1 MASRNGR
8 TSNVLPLA
16 SQSAGNIDGR
26 DGRQRPNDPN
36 ASGKALSTTY
46 AKGSRRRLFVSPNW
60 QSAMI
65 DAELE
70 RHAERASF
78 AYGSVPRWVLP
89 DAQLTLNIPST
100 EGTQAS
106 CHTSLSN
113 RRAPKP
119 LGARLVRIRPRGR
132 RTSGTFPARG
142 LGSSVDQIRCRSMS
156 HLTVFSR
163 EGLGVSAPPNLWW
176 VSFACPCPHATDPY
190 ATACSQREDAVRIMT
205 DTEIPC

>member
-1 MASRNGR
+1 MGGNATQVGR
-8 TSNVLPLA
+8 LCLRST
-16 SQSAGNIDGR
+16 Q
-26 DGRQRPNDPN
+26 
-36 ASGKALSTTY
+36 KAR
-46 AKGSRRRLFVSPNW
+46 GGVSPNW

-132 RTSGTFPARG
+132 RALAAPFLRVVWGLPSIRSG
-142 LGSSVDQIRCRSMS
+142 
-156 HLTVFSR
+156 
-163 EGLGVSAPPNLWW
+163 
-176 VSFACPCPHATDPY
+176 
-190 ATACSQREDAVRIMT
+190 
-205 DTEIPC
+205 

>member
-1 MASRNGR
+1 MQDRAIRVADQLITIPYVQKEQPHVHPYSVGGMPDCRPRWVATRRKWEGFVYDPR
-8 TSNVLPLA
+8 KRLA
-16 SQSAGNIDGR
+16 EE
-26 DGRQRPNDPN
+26 
-36 ASGKALSTTY
+36 AL
-46 AKGSRRRLFVSPNW
+46 RLAELAEP
-60 QSAMI
+60 MI

-142 LGSSVDQIRCRSMS
+142 LGSSVDQIRCRSIVAS
-156 HLTVFSR
+156 HRF
-163 EGLGVSAPPNLWW
+163 
-176 VSFACPCPHATDPY
+176 
-190 ATACSQREDAVRIMT
+190 
-205 DTEIPC
+205 